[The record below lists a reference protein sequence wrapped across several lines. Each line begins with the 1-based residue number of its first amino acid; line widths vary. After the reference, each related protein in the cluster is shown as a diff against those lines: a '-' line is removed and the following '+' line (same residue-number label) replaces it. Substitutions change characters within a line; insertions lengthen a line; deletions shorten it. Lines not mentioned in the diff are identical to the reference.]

1 MEILTTKQVAA
12 MLQASSDTVELL
24 IKRGELKAERL
35 TPRGRYRIVRQSLV
49 DYADRNRIALK
60 QPQPNE

>member
-12 MLQASSDTVELL
+12 LLQTSGDTVELL

-35 TPRGRYRIVRQSLV
+35 TPRGRYRIIKKSVIE
-49 DYADRNRIALK
+49 YADRNQIALK
-60 QPQPNE
+60 QPQPTE

>member
-35 TPRGRYRIVRQSLV
+35 TPRGRYRIIKQSLL
-49 DYADRNRIALK
+49 DYAERNHLTLK
-60 QPQPNE
+60 QPQPE

>member
-24 IKRGELKAERL
+24 IKKGQLKAERL
-35 TPRGRYRIVRQSLV
+35 TPRGRYRISRQSLI
-49 DYADRNRIALK
+49 DYADRNHIALK
-60 QPQPNE
+60 QPQPEE